1 MFLGS
6 PISVLDCFW
15 LLDALLQ
22 YTAYSMTPPNLS
34 HSKNRMV
41 PPTGTDKPLP
51 QRLEG
56 SIYYIFQYCIYIE
69 LDSYFLIKVMY
80 FVISFKIFFLIH
92 FSIFS
97 YFV

>member
-6 PISVLDCFW
+6 PISILDCFW

-22 YTAYSMTPPNLS
+22 YTSYSMTPSSLA

-56 SIYYIFQYCIYIE
+56 SLYFIIFQYCIYTD
-69 LDSYFLIKVMY
+69 LN
-80 FVISFKIFFLIH
+80 SFFIQFNL
-92 FSIFS
+92 
-97 YFV
+97 